1 MTVILAPRA
10 ERRLRDIQAYL
21 AAEAGVATALKVMMR
36 IRQTVEIH
44 ADHPMIGPSWRDGP
58 TRALTVSGLP
68 YRVHDRIRGDDVE
81 IITIAHTR
89 QRPEA
94 FA

>member
-1 MTVILAPRA
+1 
-10 ERRLRDIQAYL
+10 
-21 AAEAGVATALKVMMR
+21 
-36 IRQTVEIH
+36 
-44 ADHPMIGPSWRDGP
+44 MIGPSWRDGP